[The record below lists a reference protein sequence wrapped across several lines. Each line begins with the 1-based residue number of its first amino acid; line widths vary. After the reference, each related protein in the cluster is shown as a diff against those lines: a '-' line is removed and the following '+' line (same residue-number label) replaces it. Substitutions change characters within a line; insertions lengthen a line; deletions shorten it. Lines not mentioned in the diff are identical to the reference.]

1 VFDDAS
7 PLPAA
12 AGAAHIVLSP
22 GGHAGQPEQVRL
34 RLDDSAGLWSVL
46 NGGPG
51 QLQRAAA

>member
-34 RLDDSAGLWSVL
+34 RLDDAAGLWSVL
-46 NGGPG
+46 NGGPSH
-51 QLQRAAA
+51 LQRAAA